1 MLFQINNY
9 TYCEI
14 SQQLSIPEND
24 LIGFMNGSFLVS
36 QFMHHFSVFSLN
48 VNEMKKLMHAC
59 IKLILASSVICSS
72 PLFLPAQ
79 SWDAF
84 SYSLLVRKAS
94 FC

>member
-1 MLFQINNY
+1 
-9 TYCEI
+9 
-14 SQQLSIPEND
+14 
-24 LIGFMNGSFLVS
+24 MNGSFLVS

-59 IKLILASSVICSS
+59 IKLIDEKLASSVICSS